1 MSKNLLLGRSVRPP
15 SRRTP
20 SLLCPI
26 PRAEG
31 RRRLG
36 LDADLPFHGEDLW
49 TGYELSWLDAQGK
62 PEVSGLRL
70 RIPCTSP
77 NILESKS
84 LKLYLNGLAQDRF
97 RNREEVRRTLLA
109 DLGPALGGALGVEL
123 LDLEDL
129 GCAQDSPPGKSL
141 DGLELK
147 AVQQARDPSLLR
159 CLEVGPEG
167 KAGVEWDSAGEGRVG
182 GERGLG
188 RKGGADSEDEVD
200 AGGKA
205 HVSETWHTH
214 LFRSL
219 CPVTGQPDWASLVV
233 AYRGPSIAAESLLAY
248 LVSYRS
254 HAAFH
259 EEVIEQ
265 VFLDIQQRCRPQ
277 QLSVSG
283 HFLRRGGLDINP
295 FRSTEA
301 AAAPVR
307 RLSRQ

>member
-1 MSKNLLLGRSVRPP
+1 MSKNLLLGRSAPLP
-15 SRRTP
+15 ATRTP
-20 SLLCPI
+20 SLLCAI

-36 LDADLPFHGEDLW
+36 LGEDLPFAGEDLW
-49 TGYELSWLDAQGK
+49 TGYELSWLDANGK
-62 PEVSGLRL
+62 PEVCGLRL

-77 NILESKS
+77 NIVESKS
-84 LKLYLNGLAQDRF
+84 LKFYLNGLAQDRF
-97 RNREEVRRTLLA
+97 RNREEVRQTLLA
-109 DLGPALGGALGVEL
+109 DLGPVLGSALGVEL

-129 GCAQDSPPGKSL
+129 GRAQSSPLGKSL

-147 AVQQARDPSLLR
+147 AAQYERDPLLLR
-159 CLEVGPEG
+159 CLKGGPEG
-167 KAGVEWDSAGEGRVG
+167 KAG
-182 GERGLG
+182 
-188 RKGGADSEDEVD
+188 
-200 AGGKA
+200 AGGKVLVA
-205 HVSETWHTH
+205 ETWHTH

-233 AYRGPSIAAESLLAY
+233 AYQGSAIAAKSLLAY

-259 EEVIEQ
+259 EEVIERI
-265 VFLDIQQRCRPQ
+265 FLDVQQRCRPQ

>member
-1 MSKNLLLGRSVRPP
+1 M
-15 SRRTP
+15 P

-36 LDADLPFHGEDLW
+36 LDGDLPFHGEDLW
-49 TGYELSWLDAQGK
+49 TGYELSWLDAGGK
-62 PEVSGLRL
+62 PQVSGLRL
-70 RIPCTSP
+70 RVPCTSP
-77 NILESKS
+77 NIVESKS

-97 RNREEVRRTLLA
+97 ADREEVRKTLLA
-109 DLGPALGGALGVEL
+109 DLGPLLGGAVGVEL

-129 GCAQDSPPGKSL
+129 GSFPNSPLGESL
-141 DGLELK
+141 DGLELR
-147 AVQQARDPSLLR
+147 AAEHARNPLLLR
-159 CLEVGPEG
+159 CRE
-167 KAGVEWDSAGEGRVG
+167 AGGMRGGRN
-182 GERGLG
+182 
-188 RKGGADSEDEVD
+188 SD
-200 AGGKA
+200 AGGGSDAQGSEGAAGRANAKSGA
-205 HVSETWHTH
+205 QAAVDVAETWHTH

-233 AYRGPSIAAESLLAY
+233 AYRGPAIAAESLLAY
-248 LVSYRS
+248 LVSYRC

-259 EEVIEQ
+259 EEVIERI
-265 VFLDIQQRCRPQ
+265 FLDIQRRCRAQ
-277 QLSVSG
+277 QLTVSG

>member
-1 MSKNLLLGRSVRPP
+1 MSKNLLLGLSVRQP
-15 SRRTP
+15 STRAP

-36 LDADLPFHGEDLW
+36 LDADLPFRGEDLW
-49 TGYELSWLDAQGK
+49 TGYELSWLDARGK

-97 RNREEVRRTLLA
+97 RDREEVRQTLLA
-109 DLGPALGGALGVEL
+109 DLGPVLGAALGVEL

-129 GCAQDSPPGKSL
+129 GRAQSSPPGKSL

-147 AVQQARDPSLLR
+147 AAQQARAPLLLR
-159 CLEVGPEG
+159 CLEGDADG
-167 KAGVEWDSAGEGRVG
+167 KTGV
-182 GERGLG
+182 
-188 RKGGADSEDEVD
+188 
-200 AGGKA
+200 GGKA
-205 HVSETWHTH
+205 RIAETWHTH

-233 AYRGPSIAAESLLAY
+233 AYRGPAIAAESLLAY

>member
-1 MSKNLLLGRSVRPP
+1 MSKNLLLGRSAPLP
-15 SRRTP
+15 ATRTP
-20 SLLCPI
+20 SLLCAI

-36 LDADLPFHGEDLW
+36 LGEDLPFHGEDLW
-49 TGYELSWLDAQGK
+49 TGYELSWLDANGK
-62 PEVSGLRL
+62 PEVCGLRL

-77 NILESKS
+77 NIVESKS
-84 LKLYLNGLAQDRF
+84 LKFYLNGLAQDHF
-97 RNREEVRRTLLA
+97 RSREAVRQTLLA
-109 DLGPALGGALGVEL
+109 DLGPVLGGALGVEL

-129 GCAQDSPPGKSL
+129 GRAQSSPPGKSL

-147 AVQQARDPSLLR
+147 AAQHERDPSLLR
-159 CLEVGPEG
+159 CLEGRPEG
-167 KAGVEWDSAGEGRVG
+167 KTG
-182 GERGLG
+182 
-188 RKGGADSEDEVD
+188 

-205 HVSETWHTH
+205 LVAETWHTH

-233 AYRGPSIAAESLLAY
+233 AYQGPAIAAESLLAY

-259 EEVIEQ
+259 EEVIERI
-265 VFLDIQQRCRPQ
+265 FLDIQQRCRPQ
-277 QLSVSG
+277 QLSISG

>member
-1 MSKNLLLGRSVRPP
+1 MSKNLLLGLSVRQP
-15 SRRTP
+15 STRAP

-36 LDADLPFHGEDLW
+36 LDADLPFRGEDLW
-49 TGYELSWLDAQGK
+49 TGYELSWLDVRGK

-97 RNREEVRRTLLA
+97 RDREEVRQTLLA

-123 LDLEDL
+123 LELEEL
-129 GCAQDSPPGKSL
+129 GRVQSSSPGKSL

-147 AVQQARDPSLLR
+147 AAQQARAPLLLR
-159 CLEVGPEG
+159 CQEVG
-167 KAGVEWDSAGEGRVG
+167 
-182 GERGLG
+182 
-188 RKGGADSEDEVD
+188 AD
-200 AGGKA
+200 AA
-205 HVSETWHTH
+205 ETWHTH

-233 AYRGPSIAAESLLAY
+233 AYQGPAIAAESLLAY

>member
-1 MSKNLLLGRSVRPP
+1 MSKNLLLGLSVRLP
-15 SRRTP
+15 STRTP
-20 SLLCPI
+20 SLLCPM

-36 LDADLPFHGEDLW
+36 LDADLPFRGEDLW

-109 DLGPALGGALGVEL
+109 DLDPVLGAALGVEL

-129 GCAQDSPPGKSL
+129 GRARSSPPGKSL

-147 AVQQARDPSLLR
+147 AEQQARDPMLLR
-159 CLEVGPEG
+159 CLE
-167 KAGVEWDSAGEGRVG
+167 
-182 GERGLG
+182 
-188 RKGGADSEDEVD
+188 GGADAD
-200 AGGKA
+200 AA
-205 HVSETWHTH
+205 ETWHTH

-233 AYRGPSIAAESLLAY
+233 AYRGPAIAAESLLAY

-265 VFLDIQQRCRPQ
+265 VFLDIQRRCRPQ
-277 QLSVSG
+277 RLSVSG